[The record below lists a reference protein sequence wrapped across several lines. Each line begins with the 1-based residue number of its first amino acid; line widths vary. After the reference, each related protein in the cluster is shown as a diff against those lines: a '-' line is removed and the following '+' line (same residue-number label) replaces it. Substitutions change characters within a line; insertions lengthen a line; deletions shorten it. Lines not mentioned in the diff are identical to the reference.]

1 MNRKNKE
8 QIRIRKKAMGI
19 IAALTI
25 DIIKL
30 VFAGVILGGIMDLSL
45 DKSSLFLL
53 GTAVIVLLFVFW
65 YLTFVRSERKD

>member
-65 YLTFVRSERKD
+65 YLMFVRSERKD